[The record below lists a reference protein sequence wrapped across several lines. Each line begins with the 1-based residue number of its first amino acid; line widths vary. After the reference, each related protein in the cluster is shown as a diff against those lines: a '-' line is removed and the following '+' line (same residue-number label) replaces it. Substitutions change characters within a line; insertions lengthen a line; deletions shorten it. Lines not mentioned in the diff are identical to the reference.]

1 MFSCGSPWLCVSL
14 LWNGL
19 ILTATAQ
26 AQIPVGVIQ
35 TGSLTVSSTSSR
47 PVFTVSSVLGRIVD
61 IHSVFDDGAFEM
73 EFCRPCVAGAQV
85 GIGGRITSV
94 GRGNQFYEVDFTLA
108 GTPLEI
114 PVSGL
119 ADLVLTAPFKF
130 EGRLIASPR
139 RHAGE
144 HEKERAVTFEGVG
157 TVTVRFSSSINPE
170 SGERLYFFQ
179 DAAYRFSRPGR

>member
-14 LWNGL
+14 LSYGL

-108 GTPLEI
+108 GTPLRDASKRTRR
-114 PVSGL
+114 SGPHC
-119 ADLVLTAPFKF
+119 AFQVRGTTNRVA
-130 EGRLIASPR
+130 EAPR
-139 RHAGE
+139 R
-144 HEKERAVTFEGVG
+144 
-157 TVTVRFSSSINPE
+157 
-170 SGERLYFFQ
+170 
-179 DAAYRFSRPGR
+179 